1 MKHFFIAFFLCFTY
15 SVAMAQSNTN
25 KETEKEVTVDTSV
38 DKKDGKKVTQKQII
52 IEDSNGNEKV
62 ISLRITEGGATEIS
76 IVEEGKTQNFRL
88 NGTPEEIEAE
98 MKKLGIEI
106 EALNK
111 EVDGSMSKSMKIDTP
126 NPNDSTKVK
135 IGGVEIIIHEKKE
148 KKIEHEDKGKEIEEE
163 IIIKDAKETCEK
175 DVRHKT
181 KNSMRFALL
190 DIGINTYHQNGTFE
204 YTGNAADMR
213 LVQGKSLDWVLH
225 IFRHRIGLY
234 KNMLN
239 LQYGVGVNFNNYHFS
254 EPITLIKNSTPLEIV
269 SNDAVEYRKN
279 KLYASYLHLPLMLN
293 IETNPRK
300 KSKSFHLSGGMY
312 GAVLL
317 ASRTKQCLD
326 DDDADALIRRD
337 DYHLNSFRY
346 GVGGQIGYGP
356 INFYANYSLRPLFQD
371 KAGGTLNELYPL
383 SIGLSILGF

>member
-1 MKHFFIAFFLCFTY
+1 MKHFFVAFFLCFAC
-15 SVAMAQSNTN
+15 SVAMAQSTTN
-25 KETEKEVTVDTSV
+25 KGTEKEVTVDTSI

-52 IEDSNGNEKV
+52 IEDGNGKEKI
-62 ISLRITEGGATEIS
+62 ISLLITEGGTTEIS
-76 IVEEGKTQNFRL
+76 IVEEGKVQNFRL
-88 NGTPEEIEAE
+88 NGTAEEIEAE

-106 EALNK
+106 EALSK
-111 EVDGSMSKSMKIDTP
+111 EMEGSTRKSMKMDTSS
-126 NPNDSTKVK
+126 PNDSTKVK
-135 IGGVEIIIHEKKE
+135 MGGVEIIIHEKRE
-148 KKIEHEDKGKEIEEE
+148 KKMDNEENEEEIEEKV
-163 IIIKDAKETCEK
+163 IVKDCKETCEK
-175 DVRHKT
+175 DARHKT
-181 KNSMRFALL
+181 KNSMRFVLL
-190 DIGINTYHQNGTFE
+190 DIGINTYHQNGSFE

-213 LVQGKSLDWVLH
+213 LIQGKSLDWVLH

-234 KNMLN
+234 KNIVN

-254 EPITLIKNSTPLEIV
+254 EPITLVKNTTPLEIV
-269 SNDAVEYRKN
+269 VNDAVEYRKN

-293 IETNPRK
+293 LETNPRK
-300 KSKSFHLSGGMY
+300 KSRSFHLSGGMY

-326 DDDADALIRRD
+326 DDDADAIIRRD

-383 SIGLSILGF
+383 SVGLSILGF